1 MFSFAIDYYLM
12 VVIAACGVLQISAS
26 VGRLDGLLLFK
37 SPLMAR
43 ALGVALAAA
52 GPVLFFA
59 TAERNINDYEGGLDG
74 NFQGLFFIL
83 GTITALALT
92 VGATSFVNRSM
103 AHPTQIEN
111 GIESLKR
118 TNYTR
123 ALTNNIRFLR
133 KHWRTWRTWTRPYF
147 FG

>member
-1 MFSFAIDYYLM
+1 MFSFAVDYYLM
-12 VVIAACGVLQISAS
+12 VVIAAIGILQLAAS
-26 VGRLDGLLLFK
+26 VGRLKALLFFK
-37 SPLMAR
+37 SSLWSR
-43 ALGVALAAA
+43 TFGIGLAIA

-74 NFQGLFFIL
+74 NFQGLYFIL

-92 VGATSFVNRSM
+92 FAATSLVNRSM

-118 TNYTR
+118 TNFIR
-123 ALTNNIRFLR
+123 ALANNIRFLS
-133 KHWRTWRTWTRPYF
+133 KHGRTWRTWTKPYF

>member
-12 VVIAACGVLQISAS
+12 VVIAACGVLQIAAS
-26 VGRLDGLLLFK
+26 VGRLDALLLFK

-43 ALGVALAAA
+43 SLGIVLAVV

-74 NFQGLFFIL
+74 NFQGLFFLL
-83 GTITALALT
+83 GTITALVLT
-92 VGATSFVNRSM
+92 FAATSFVNRSM
-103 AHPTQIEN
+103 DHPTQIEN

-118 TNYTR
+118 TNYAR
-123 ALTNNIRFLR
+123 ALANNTRFLR
-133 KHWRTWRTWTRPYF
+133 KHRRMWRTWTRSYF

>member
-12 VVIAACGVLQISAS
+12 VVISAFGVLQIAAS
-26 VGRLDGLLLFK
+26 LGRLDALLLFK
-37 SPLMAR
+37 SPLVAR
-43 ALGVALAAA
+43 AFGIVLAVT
-52 GPVLFFA
+52 GLVLFFA

-74 NFQGLFFIL
+74 NVQGMVFIL

-92 VGATSFVNRSM
+92 VAATSFVNRSM
-103 AHPTQIEN
+103 EHPTQIEN

-123 ALTNNIRFLR
+123 ALANNIRFLR
-133 KHWRTWRTWTRPYF
+133 KHGRTWRTWTRPYF

>member
-12 VVIAACGVLQISAS
+12 VVIAAIGILQLAAS
-26 VGRLDGLLLFK
+26 FGRLNALLLFK
-37 SPLMAR
+37 SSLWSR
-43 ALGVALAAA
+43 TLGITLAIA

-74 NFQGLFFIL
+74 NFQGLYFIL

-92 VGATSFVNRSM
+92 FAVTSLLNRNM
-103 AHPTQIEN
+103 DHPTQIEN

-118 TNYTR
+118 TQYIR
-123 ALTNNIRFLR
+123 ALANNIRFLR
-133 KHWRTWRTWTRPYF
+133 KHGRTWRTWTKPYF

>member
-12 VVIAACGVLQISAS
+12 VVISAIGVLQIAAS
-26 VGRLDGLLLFK
+26 IGKLHALLLVR
-37 SPLMAR
+37 SPLVSR
-43 ALGVALAAA
+43 AVGIILAIT

-74 NFQGLFFIL
+74 NFQGMFFIL

-92 VGATSFVNRSM
+92 FAATSFVNRSM
-103 AHPTQIEN
+103 DHPTQIES

-123 ALTNNIRFLR
+123 ALSNNIRFLR

>member
-1 MFSFAIDYYLM
+1 MFNFAIDYYLM
-12 VVIAACGVLQISAS
+12 VVISAFGVLQIAGSI
-26 VGRLDGLLLFK
+26 GKLDAFLLFR
-37 SPLMAR
+37 SLLFSR
-43 ALGVALAAA
+43 ALGIVLAVT

-74 NFQGLFFIL
+74 NFQGMFFIL

-92 VGATSFVNRSM
+92 IAVSSFANKSM
-103 AHPTQIEN
+103 DHPTQIEN

-123 ALTNNIRFLR
+123 ALANNIRFLR
-133 KHWRTWRTWTRPYF
+133 KHGRMWRTWTRPYF